1 MAQAQVGRARLE
13 ALTRR
18 ERDCLRLVLDRLSSK
33 EIGRTL
39 GISPTSV
46 DTLVRRA
53 REKLGVDDRYAAAQL
68 LADWERDGAP
78 PGPGTL
84 ASAPATSAQ
93 GWRGWAALPPL
104 ASLNLAQRLM
114 LVLLGAIVG
123 AIGFGAMLTALAAL

>member
-1 MAQAQVGRARLE
+1 MAQARVDRAKLE

-33 EIGRTL
+33 EIVRTL

-68 LADWERDGAP
+68 LADWERDGAAP
-78 PGPGTL
+78 VPGTL
-84 ASAPATSAQ
+84 AGAPATSAQ
-93 GWRGWAALPPL
+93 GWRGWTLPPL

-114 LVLLGAIVG
+114 LVVLGAIVG
-123 AIGFGAMLTALAAL
+123 AIGFGALLTALAAL

>member
-68 LADWERDGAP
+68 LADWERDGAAA
-78 PGPGTL
+78 GPGAL
-84 ASAPATSAQ
+84 ASAPATSAP
-93 GWRGWAALPPL
+93 GWRGWALPPL

-114 LVLLGAIVG
+114 LVVLGAIVG
-123 AIGFGAMLTALAAL
+123 AIGFGALLTALAAL

>member
-1 MAQAQVGRARLE
+1 MAQARVGRARLE

-68 LADWERDGAP
+68 LADWERDGAAH
-78 PGPGTL
+78 GPGAL

-93 GWRGWAALPPL
+93 GWRGWALPPL
-104 ASLNLAQRLM
+104 AGLNLAQRLM
-114 LVLLGAIVG
+114 LVVLGAIVG
-123 AIGFGAMLTALAAL
+123 AIGFGALLTALAAL